1 MRNVFV
7 LLFVLAFA
15 LPAFADQVT
24 LDNGDRVTGA
34 IVKTDAKTLVIK
46 TDYAGD
52 VTVKWTAVVSIQ
64 SDEELYVGLAGG
76 QVVAGPVSMTDG
88 KIAVQTKDEGTVTS
102 TKDAVQFIRDDAE
115 QTAYAAREYRL
126 EHPRL
131 VDFWNGFVDAGL
143 STTRGNSS
151 TLSFTVDGKAIRTTD
166 ADIFTVYFNSILTKS
181 SVTGPTLTTAHSIV
195 GGLRGDFNITPR
207 FFMFGT
213 TDFQYDELE
222 KLDLRNTLGGGAG
235 LHVLKTKQTLF
246 DVYGGA
252 DYSQAYYSTG
262 VSQRSAEINLGEN
275 VSYQA
280 SSRTLLA
287 EQLDLFPNV
296 SDIGQFRMTLNA
308 SAATTIAHW
317 LAWQVAVGD
326 RYVSNPIPGIKS
338 NDFVLTTGIRV
349 TFGKASI

>member
-1 MRNVFV
+1 MCRMSV
-7 LLFVLAFA
+7 LLFAVAFA
-15 LPAFADQVT
+15 IPVFADQVT
-24 LDNGDRVTGA
+24 LTNGDHVTGA
-34 IVKTDAKTLVIK
+34 IVKSDAKTLVIK

-52 VTVKWTAVVSIQ
+52 VTVKWPAVSSIQ

-76 QVVAGPVSMTDG
+76 QIVVGPVSMSDG
-88 KIAVQTKDEGTVTS
+88 KIEIQTKNEGTVTS
-102 TKDAVQFIRDDAE
+102 TKDAVQFIRTDAE
-115 QTAYAAREYRL
+115 QAAYNAQTYRL

-131 VDFWNGFVDAGL
+131 TDFWNGFADAGL

-151 TLSFTVDGKAIRTTD
+151 TLSFTFDGKAIRTTE

-207 FFMFGT
+207 FFVFGT

-222 KLDLRNTLGGGAG
+222 KLDLRNTLGGGG
-235 LHVLKTKQTLF
+235 GVHVLKTERTLF
-246 DVYGGA
+246 DVYGGG

-262 VSQRSAEINLGEN
+262 VSQKSAEINLGEN
-275 VSYQA
+275 VSYKA
-280 SSRTLLA
+280 SSRTLLS
-287 EQLDLFPNV
+287 EQLDLYPNV

-308 SAATTIAHW
+308 SAATKIAGW

-338 NDFVLTTGIRV
+338 NDLVLTTGIRV
-349 TFGKASI
+349 TFGKKSI